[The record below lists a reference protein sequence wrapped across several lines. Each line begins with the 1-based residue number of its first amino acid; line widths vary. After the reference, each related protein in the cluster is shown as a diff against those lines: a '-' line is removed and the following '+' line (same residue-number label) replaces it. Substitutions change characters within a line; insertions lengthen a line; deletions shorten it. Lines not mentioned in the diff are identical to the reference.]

1 MGDIKIKRKTDLKLV
16 RNFSSIN
23 FDIVSFVDYN
33 INILSVSNLLGLLR
47 QLLGAPRKKQWNW
60 GNGVSLLWPTR
71 NAWTTQK
78 LFWVYRAAG
87 KNINADIMV
96 LCTNDHESL
105 ASLCQ
110 LSK

>member
-47 QLLGAPRKKQWNW
+47 QLLGAPRKKQ
-60 GNGVSLLWPTR
+60 
-71 NAWTTQK
+71 
-78 LFWVYRAAG
+78 
-87 KNINADIMV
+87 
-96 LCTNDHESL
+96 
-105 ASLCQ
+105 
-110 LSK
+110 